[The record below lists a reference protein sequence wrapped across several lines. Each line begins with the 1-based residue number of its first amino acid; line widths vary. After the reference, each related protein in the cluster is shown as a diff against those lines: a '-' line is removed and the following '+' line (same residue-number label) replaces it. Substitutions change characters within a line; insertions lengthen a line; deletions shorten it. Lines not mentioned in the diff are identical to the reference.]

1 MLDIDL
7 LLNYF
12 SGIHSNQIMCLEDK
26 VYLIKNQTNIFLFIS
41 TLCNFQ
47 MEFLEEC
54 AKRKLVNNIQGQI
67 SYGAKNSPYFA
78 NYI

>member
-1 MLDIDL
+1 MLEIHL

-12 SGIHSNQIMCLEDK
+12 SDIHSNQIMCLEDK
-26 VYLIKNQTNIFLFIS
+26 VYLIKNQTNVFLFIS

-54 AKRKLVNNIQGQI
+54 AR
-67 SYGAKNSPYFA
+67 
-78 NYI
+78 